1 MSFKAPVASDRHAA
15 ISVTAALCLMTSASV
30 VIPPSTALAQAAPNI
45 NPNGG
50 AGGTTE
56 NTLERARSI
65 LRPEAPNVSRAKT
78 PDWYSPPPV
87 DAATSTVTF
96 PLKTVK
102 IQGITVLPHD
112 KVEALIAPFRGKTV
126 SLADLQGAA
135 DKITKLYADAGY
147 GLSFA
152 VVPEQDVENGVVR
165 LVAIEVYIDKIT
177 VEMTQR
183 SATFIGP
190 AKIRELLE
198 KQADVLKEERPVK
211 VEHIERMLLT
221 LNELAGVKATVTV
234 KRGLRGQ
241 GAARMALNI
250 VATGMAVDA
259 ASDNRLRSDFGRTEY
274 SIEGAFRSIGVVGDE
289 LALSGAKSARE
300 GDFSYWSA
308 RYQAP
313 LFGSSTKGFLSVS
326 RSNSKP
332 KQGSLGRNEFEGV
345 ENAFHVGV
353 VVPVIMH
360 RTSNL
365 KLRLE
370 GVAIDSSSTFG
381 PAKIVSNKTRV
392 VDLDLA
398 YDLADRFG
406 GIDQAGL
413 TLEQGIN
420 GLGAIRPRVDY
431 RTTSNLPIPAISPV
445 DATADN
451 LVVRARLGR
460 SQSVFGFNTQVN
472 VDGQVVLHGVLPSPA
487 DCTYGGPAAGLAF
500 DVASLAADECVRTN
514 LRVDR
519 YFGLGRGFY
528 ISPYLTADAGWLWH
542 LGESRTVGHTY
553 MTAQSLGLGFNFGF
567 KNNIVLDALLTSPL
581 TNHSTYNLQKDPKT
595 GLPINY
601 YQTLN
606 DTSPSVYFNLGLRH

>member
-1 MSFKAPVASDRHAA
+1 MPFKAPVASDRRAA
-15 ISVTAALCLMTSASV
+15 ISVAATLCLMTYVSAATL
-30 VIPPSTALAQAAPNI
+30 PATASAQTVPNA

-56 NTLERARSI
+56 STLERARSI
-65 LRPEAPNVSRAKT
+65 LRPEEPNVSRAKT

-112 KVEALIAPFRGKTV
+112 RVEALIAPFRGKTV
-126 SLADLQGAA
+126 SLADLQGVA

-259 ASDNRLRSDFGRTEY
+259 SSDNRLRSDFGRTEY

-289 LALSGAKSARE
+289 LALSGARSARE

-313 LFGSSTKGFLSVS
+313 LFGSSTKGFLSFS

-332 KQGSLGRNEFEGV
+332 SKGSLGGADFEGV
-345 ENAFHVGV
+345 ENAFHFGV
-353 VVPVIMH
+353 VTPIFMH

-370 GVAIDSSSTFG
+370 GVAVDSSSAFLG
-381 PAKIVSNKTRV
+381 SKIVSNKTRV
-392 VDLDLA
+392 FDADLA

-413 TLEQGIN
+413 TIEQGIN
-420 GLGAIRPRVDY
+420 GLGAIRQRNV
-431 RTTSNLPIPAISPV
+431 NALPAVSPI
-445 DATADN
+445 DSTAEN

-460 SQSVFGFNTQVN
+460 SQSLFGFNTQVN
-472 VDGQVVLHGVLPSPA
+472 VDGQAVMYGILPSPS
-487 DCTYGGPAAGLAF
+487 DCTYGGPANGVGF
-500 DVASLAADECVRTN
+500 DVAALAADECVRAN
-514 LRVDR
+514 VRVDR
-519 YFGLGRGFY
+519 YIGLGRGFY

-542 LGESRTVGHTY
+542 LGSSTTAGHSY
-553 MTAQSLGLGFNFGF
+553 VTAQSVGLGFDLGF
-567 KNNIVLDALLTSPL
+567 KNNIVLDAMFTLPSVNGTTRQTVTDKKTLVTTSV
-581 TNHSTYNLQKDPKT
+581 
-595 GLPINY
+595 
-601 YQTLN
+601 QTLS